1 MRGTKKLLALTIC
14 IALVLTLSACGG
26 SAATPSGGSA
36 VPTPSGS
43 SPNQWPATTIEYW
56 HINSETQGGPTVEK
70 LIETFNKTNGKNIT
84 VVGKFTSNAYQG
96 VAENLQAALA
106 IGEYPGVVQVGWNY
120 LNYFAENFPQFTSPK
135 EIIETYAPE
144 DAGFL
149 EKHLFDNI
157 RDLSISAEGVMLGLP
172 YATSTPVMFINA
184 DLFKQ
189 AGLDPETPPRT
200 LKEAIAAGQQIK
212 DKTGNEGFYIEV
224 IANTYA
230 LNPLML
236 STGAEMYEMKDGK
249 TTATFYTPEVVDV
262 FTTWQNG
269 FKSGACTNIGSEEA
283 LGAFASGKIGM
294 LIATVGKSNY
304 MQSSCNFDLRTAP
317 YPTSGDSYSLCVGG
331 NMLVCVGGNAD
342 EIRAC
347 WEFMKFLYED
357 DNMADW
363 VMGTGYLPTT
373 KTAADNSPK
382 LKTFLAENKLLQP
395 AINTFGNAVA
405 WTSWPGPNGLQV
417 DQILIDMRDAIISN
431 YADPDATIKKAQE
444 DINALLR

>member
-14 IALVLTLSACGG
+14 IALVLGLAACGG
-26 SAATPSGGSA
+26 SSAPAPSGTPSGGGN
-36 VPTPSGS
+36 GS
-43 SPNQWPATTIEYW
+43 SAQEWPATTIEYW
-56 HINSETQGGPTVEK
+56 HINSETQGGPAVER
-70 LIETFNKTNGKNIT
+70 LIEKFNQTNGKNIT
-84 VVGKFTSNAYQG
+84 VIGKFTSNAYQG

-106 IGEYPGVVQVGWNY
+106 ISEYPGVVQVGWNY
-120 LNYFAENFPQFTSPK
+120 LNYFAENFPQFTSPI
-135 EIIETYAPE
+135 EIIEKYAPQ

-149 EKHLFDNI
+149 ESKLLDNI
-157 RDLSISAEGVMLGLP
+157 RDLSISAQGVMLGLP

-189 AGLDPETPPRT
+189 AGLDPDNPPRT

-236 STGAEMYEMKDGK
+236 STGAEMYEIKDGK
-249 TTATFYTPEVVDV
+249 PVATFYTPQVVDV

-269 FKSGACTNIGSEEA
+269 FKTGACTNIGSEEA

-294 LIATVGKSNY
+294 LIATVGKSAY
-304 MQSSCNFDLRTAP
+304 MQESCKFDLRTAA
-317 YPTSGDSYSLCVGG
+317 YPTSGDHYSLCVGG
-331 NMLVCVGGNAD
+331 NMLVCVAGEED
-342 EIRAC
+342 KIRAS

-357 DNMADW
+357 ESMTEW
-363 VMGTGYLPTT
+363 VLGTGYLPTT
-373 KTAADNSPK
+373 KTAVENSEK
-382 LKTFLAENKLLQP
+382 LKTYLAENALIQP

-417 DQILIDMRDAIISN
+417 DQVLIDMRDAIISN
-431 YADPDATIKKAQE
+431 NADPNATIKKAQD
-444 DINALLR
+444 DINALLK